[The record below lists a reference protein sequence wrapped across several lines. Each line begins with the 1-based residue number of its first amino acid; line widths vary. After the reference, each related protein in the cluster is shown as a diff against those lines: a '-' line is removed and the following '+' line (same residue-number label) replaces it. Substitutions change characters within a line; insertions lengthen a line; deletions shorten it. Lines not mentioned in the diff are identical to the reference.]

1 MSQLLRRLTG
11 GLSAVLILMV
21 ASLTAALPAQAQPGD
36 GAVERFGACVAAQKS
51 GRVLLLIDESGSL
64 QETDPNNARVTA
76 AKYLVDQLTRFAAD
90 SGAAMDVAVAGFST
104 DFTKTIDW
112 TRLDEAGKAKVD
124 NGIDG
129 FASRN
134 TGSDTD
140 YWQALN
146 GAQQELAAAGGG
158 EGGPACRALAWLT
171 DGKLDFD
178 PRPGVDEKPYA
189 PGQNFE
195 TQAGVDATKR
205 AAAESI
211 CRPGGLADQL
221 RSSGIVTFGLGL
233 APDVAKHSD
242 FDLLKSIVT
251 GETTPTGPCGELT
264 SPTPGAFYLAQNI
277 DDLLFAFDA
286 VSTPGQPPIQT
297 ESGVCPGGAICEEA
311 KHRFVL
317 DNSVR
322 SVNVL
327 ASADKAGLTPVLVPP
342 IGPPQPLATS
352 GAATTNVGGV
362 NADYKWL
369 SDRSLTIRLDGASS
383 LEWPGVWA
391 LLFQDPSGD
400 PSARTKS
407 SIHIAGDLFPVWS
420 DSKDVVLHQDSKVPV
435 TFGVVDGRQAP
446 VDAATLLGR
455 ADLSVVLTDAAGTVH
470 PLFDAVPKD
479 QIGAPRE
486 LDLHGVV
493 PGNATLRLTLS
504 VTTADAVDAQGAY
517 FPGTVLAPQSVDL
530 PVAVTPPVGYP
541 TISNA
546 VVDFGKLT
554 EPGEVSAK
562 LTVTGPGCVW
572 LPDDAA
578 LDVAAAPDGVTDVR
592 VSSADSAQDSCLQ
605 VAEGATSQL
614 PLTIS
619 VQTVGNGVVNGK
631 VPVSVSPTDQ
641 SAPSVQVDVPF
652 TLAMQKPVNWG
663 TFGATGILALLLGP
677 GIPLLLLYLMKWL
690 GAKVP
695 GRALY
700 TKEIPVHVQGSTV
713 LRGADRF
720 TLRND
725 DLTQLVA
732 PPEGGVRS
740 LQAGSA
746 ELRTHVGLSPFG
758 RGYVVATAPGRAGAG
773 QLSAMHGKT
782 PDAKLP
788 LNVHDKWFVLH
799 DPSGSPEAASVVLL
813 VGGDSD
819 PEVRDR
825 MVREINEQLP
835 QVLADLRAQAA
846 RAEGGQAVPPP
857 PPNPFDPQGSAGPGP
872 GSTNPF
878 SDSPFSGSPSGGGP
892 SGGNPFGGPPGPL
905 GANPFGSAPPPSPGP
920 NPSGGNPFGRTGPPP
935 GAPPD
940 PRNPFG

>member
-1 MSQLLRRLTG
+1 MGRLAG
-11 GLSAVLILMV
+11 VVLAAVLPV
-21 ASLTAALPAQAQPGD
+21 STAIMAAVPGYAQPGD

-76 AKYLVDQLTRFAAD
+76 AKYLVDQLNRFAAD

-104 DFTKTIDW
+104 DFTKQIEW
-112 TRLDEAGKAKVD
+112 TRLDGAGQAKLD
-124 NGIDG
+124 AGIDG

-171 DGKLDFD
+171 DGKLDFE

-189 PGQNFE
+189 PGQNLE
-195 TQAGVDATKR
+195 TQAGVDATKQ

-251 GETTPTGPCGELT
+251 GETTPAGACGELT

-342 IGPPQPLATS
+342 MGPPQPLATS
-352 GAATTNVGGV
+352 GTATANLGGV
-362 NADYKWL
+362 KADYKWL
-369 SDRSLTIRLDGASS
+369 SDRSLTIRLEGASA

-407 SIHIAGDLFPVWS
+407 SIHIAGDLFPVWP
-420 DSKDVVLHQDSKVPV
+420 DSKNAVLHQDSKVPV

-446 VDAATLLGR
+446 VDVATLLGR

-470 PLFDAVPKD
+470 PLFEAVPKD
-479 QIGAPRE
+479 QIAAPRE

-504 VTTADAVDAQGAY
+504 VTTADAVDAQGAR
-517 FPGTVLAPQSVDL
+517 FPGTALAPQSVDL
-530 PVAVTPPVGYP
+530 PVAVTPPAGYP
-541 TISNA
+541 TISNT
-546 VVDFGKLT
+546 VVDFGRLT
-554 EPGEVSAK
+554 QPGEVSAN

-572 LPDDAA
+572 LPADAP
-578 LDVAAAPDGVTDVR
+578 LDVAAAPDGVTDVK
-592 VSSADSAQDSCLQ
+592 VSSTNSAHDGCLS
-605 VAEGATSQL
+605 VAEGATSRL

-619 VQTVGNGVVNGK
+619 VQNIGNGVVNGK

-641 SAPSVQVDVPF
+641 SAPPVQVDVPF
-652 TLAMQKPVNWG
+652 TLAMEKPFKPWWA
-663 TFGATGILALLLGP
+663 FIAGILAVLLGP

-690 GAKVP
+690 GAKIP
-695 GRALY
+695 GRSLY

-713 LRGADRF
+713 LRDGNPFA
-720 TLRND
+720 LRNN
-725 DLTQLVA
+725 DLTQLI
-732 PPEGGVRS
+732 PGREGGVRN

-813 VGGDSD
+813 VGGDSG

-825 MVREINEQLP
+825 MIREINEQLP

-846 RAEGGQAVPPP
+846 RPAEGGQAAPPP

-878 SDSPFSGSPSGGGP
+878 SDSPFAGSPSGGAP
-892 SGGNPFGGPPGPL
+892 SGGNPFGGPPGPP

-920 NPSGGNPFGRTGPPP
+920 NPSGGNPFGTTGPPP